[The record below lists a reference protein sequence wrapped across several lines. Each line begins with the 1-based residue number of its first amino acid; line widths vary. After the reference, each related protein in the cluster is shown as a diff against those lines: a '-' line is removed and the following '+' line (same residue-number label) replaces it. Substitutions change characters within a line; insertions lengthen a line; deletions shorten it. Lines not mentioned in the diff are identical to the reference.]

1 VELTHLVHAELISC
15 QSIDRRL
22 RGRAM
27 GSAVL
32 LCVELDLQIKS
43 VLKEPVLH
51 FLLIGVAIFVAY
63 ALIAPRGKEGARI
76 VVTQGVVDALVRE
89 HQARWQRPPAEQE
102 LAGLVEAYVR
112 DEIMYR
118 EGTAL
123 GLDRDD
129 PVIKRRVR
137 QKLDVIAE
145 EQSARDAPTDA
156 DLAAY
161 LAQHADRF
169 TRPGMISFEQIYLPS
184 TATATEVEAARVS
197 AVRGADPA
205 RLGQPSML
213 PPRVENAPLDL
224 AARDFGSG
232 FAVDIV
238 KLPLNEWAGP
248 VRSGFGQHLVRVTA
262 RTPSVVP
269 PLADVRQAVAR
280 EWENER
286 RVASL
291 SENYKKLR
299 SQYEIVIEAKNVPSV
314 AAR

>member
-1 VELTHLVHAELISC
+1 MCPA
-15 QSIDRRL
+15 
-22 RGRAM
+22 
-27 GSAVL
+27 AVL
-32 LCVELDLQIKS
+32 RVEPGLQIKS

-51 FLLIGVAIFVAY
+51 FLLIGIAIFVAY
-63 ALIAPRGKEGARI
+63 GLIAPRGKEGARI

-89 HQARWQRPPAEQE
+89 HQARWQRPPAGQE
-102 LAGLVEAYVR
+102 LAGLVEAYIR

-118 EGTAL
+118 EGMAL

-145 EQSARDAPTDA
+145 EQQARDAPTDA

-169 TRPGMISFEQIYLPS
+169 TRPGAISFEQIYFPA
-184 TATATEVEAARVS
+184 TATAAEVETARMSAAR
-197 AVRGADPA
+197 GTDPA
-205 RLGQPSML
+205 RLGQSSML
-213 PPRVENAPLDL
+213 PPRPENVPLDL
-224 AARDFGSG
+224 VERDFGPEFVTG
-232 FAVDIV
+232 IA

-248 VRSGFGQHLVRVTA
+248 VRSGFGLHLVRVTA
-262 RTPSVVP
+262 RTPAVVP
-269 PLADVRQAVAR
+269 PLADVRAAVAR
-280 EWENER
+280 EWENDR

-291 SENYKKLR
+291 AESYKKLR
-299 SQYEIVIEAKNVPSV
+299 SQYEIVIEAKQVPPV